1 LLFEE
6 GFMSQTMVSQES
18 IKKEVTKRISISK
31 IMVTTDFSEV
41 SDRALDY
48 AIALARRYDA
58 RIYLAH
64 VITPDPFQ
72 FAEPQLAQA
81 TYEKVRQAAEEGI
94 TDILISGKL
103 RGVPHEVLMEEGN
116 VWPCLETLI
125 VKNEIDLVV
134 VGTHGRGK
142 VQKLLIGS
150 VAEEIFR
157 KADCAVLTV
166 GPAVKK
172 SDRNEVELN
181 HILFATDFG
190 PGAEKAANYAFSLAQ
205 EHDAT
210 LTLLHVIE
218 SAAAYTEESV
228 ARQREINVV
237 RMKQLMPPG
246 GENWCKPE
254 FRTTFGAAV
263 EEILIA
269 ARESKADLIVM
280 GAKARKSLAGHAPLT
295 IAYNVVTKATCPVL
309 TVRG

>member
-1 LLFEE
+1 MLQAIL
-6 GFMSQTMVSQES
+6 S
-18 IKKEVTKRISISK
+18 KEKTKPDLTERVSISK
-31 IMVTTDFSEV
+31 IMVTTDFSQV

-103 RGVPHEVLMEEGN
+103 RGVAHEVLLEEGN
-116 VWPCLETLI
+116 VWPSLEKLI
-125 VKNEIDLVV
+125 VQHEIDLVV

-142 VQKLLIGS
+142 FQKLLIGS

-166 GPAVKK
+166 GPAVKEGAPK
-172 SDRNEVELN
+172 EVELN

-190 PGAEKAANYAFSLAQ
+190 PGAEKAAAYAFSLAQ

-237 RMKQLMPPG
+237 RMKQLMPEG
-246 GENWCKPE
+246 SENWCKPE
-254 FRTTFGAAV
+254 FRANFGAAV

-280 GAKARKSLAGHAPLT
+280 GAKARESLAGHAPLT
-295 IAYNVVTKATCPVL
+295 IAYNIVTKATCPVL

>member
-1 LLFEE
+1 MPQMLDP
-6 GFMSQTMVSQES
+6 QE
-18 IKKEVTKRISISK
+18 KTQKDVARRVSISK
-31 IMVTTDFSEV
+31 IMVTTDFSQA
-41 SDRALDY
+41 SDRALNY

-94 TDILISGKL
+94 SDILISGKL
-103 RGVPHEVLMEEGN
+103 RGVPHEVLLEEGN
-116 VWPCLETLI
+116 VWPSLDKLI
-125 VKNEIDLVV
+125 VQNEIDLVV

-166 GPAVKK
+166 GLAVKNAGAK
-172 SDRNEVELN
+172 EVELN

-190 PGAEKAANYAFSLAQ
+190 PGAEKAAAYAFSLAQ
-205 EHDAT
+205 ERNAT

-237 RMKQLMPPG
+237 RMKQLMPAG
-246 GENWCKPE
+246 SENWCKPE
-254 FRTTFGAAV
+254 FRATFGAPV

-269 ARESKADLIVM
+269 VRESKPDLLVM
-280 GAKARKSLAGHAPLT
+280 GAKARQSLAGHAPLT

>member
-1 LLFEE
+1 MPPVVE
-6 GFMSQTMVSQES
+6 Q
-18 IKKEVTKRISISK
+18 KEQKGDISK
-31 IMVTTDFSEV
+31 RVSLTKILVTTDFSEA

-58 RIYLAH
+58 RIYLTH

-81 TYEKVRQAAEEGI
+81 TYEKVRQAAEEGV

-116 VWPCLETLI
+116 VWPTLEKMILEH
-125 VKNEIDLVV
+125 EIDLVV
-134 VGTHGRGK
+134 AGTHGRGK
-142 VQKLLIGS
+142 VQKILIGS

-157 KADCAVLTV
+157 QATTAVLTV
-166 GPAVKK
+166 GPAVKGAVDK
-172 SDRNEVELN
+172 EIELK

-190 PGAEKAANYAFSLAQ
+190 SGGERAAAHAFSLAQ
-205 EHDAT
+205 EHNAQ

-218 SAAAYTEESV
+218 SAAAYNEESV

-237 RMKQLMPPG
+237 RMKQLMPAES
-246 GENWCKPE
+246 ENWCKPE
-254 FRTTFGAAV
+254 FRVTFGAAV

-269 ARESKADLIVM
+269 AKECKADLIVM
-280 GAKARKSLAGHAPLT
+280 GAKPRRSLAGHVPLT

>member
-1 LLFEE
+1 MPQVIETKGKIESSKRVLL
-6 GFMSQTMVSQES
+6 
-18 IKKEVTKRISISK
+18 TKIL
-31 IMVTTDFSEV
+31 VTTDFSEV

-116 VWPCLETLI
+116 VWPTLDKLI
-125 VKNEIDLVV
+125 TEHEIDLVV

-142 VQKLLIGS
+142 VQKILIGS

-157 KADCAVLTV
+157 QADCAVLTV
-166 GPAVKK
+166 GPGVKGDTAREIELK
-172 SDRNEVELN
+172 S
-181 HILFATDFG
+181 ILFATDFG
-190 PGAEKAANYAFSLAQ
+190 PGAEKAAAHAFSLAQ
-205 EHDAT
+205 EHDARI
-210 LTLLHVIE
+210 TLLHVIE

-237 RMKQLMPPG
+237 RMKQLMPAG
-246 GENWCKPE
+246 SENWCKPE
-254 FRTTFGAAV
+254 FRVTFGSAV

-269 ARESKADLIVM
+269 AREAKADLVVM
-280 GAKARKSLAGHAPLT
+280 GAKARRSLAGHVPLT
-295 IAYNVVTKATCPVL
+295 IAYNVVTKAGCPVL

>member
-1 LLFEE
+1 MPQVVEPK
-6 GFMSQTMVSQES
+6 QTVGVEAA
-18 IKKEVTKRISISK
+18 KRISLTK
-31 IMVTTDFSEV
+31 ILVTTDFSEV
-41 SDRALDY
+41 SDRALDC

-64 VITPDPFQ
+64 IITPDPFQ

-103 RGVPHEVLMEEGN
+103 RGLPHEVLLEEGN
-116 VWPCLETLI
+116 VWPTLEKLI
-125 VKNEIDLVV
+125 IEHEIDLVV
-134 VGTHGRGK
+134 AGTHGRGK
-142 VQKLLIGS
+142 VQKILIGS

-157 KADCAVLTV
+157 QADTAVLTV
-166 GPAVKK
+166 GPAVKGDPQK
-172 SDRNEVELN
+172 EIDLK

-190 PGAEKAANYAFSLAQ
+190 PGAQKAAAHAFSLAQ
-205 EHDAT
+205 EHNAT

-218 SAAAYTEESV
+218 SAPAYTEESV
-228 ARQREINVV
+228 ARQREINSV
-237 RMKQLMPPG
+237 RMRQLMPRG
-246 GENWCKPE
+246 TEDWCKPE
-254 FRTTFGAAV
+254 FRVTFGSAV

-269 ARESKADLIVM
+269 ARECKADLIVM
-280 GAKARKSLAGHAPLT
+280 GAKARRSLAGHVPLS

>member
-1 LLFEE
+1 MPQVAEPRE
-6 GFMSQTMVSQES
+6 KTSVD
-18 IKKEVTKRISISK
+18 ISK
-31 IMVTTDFSEV
+31 RVSLTKILVTTDFSDV

-58 RIYLAH
+58 RIYLTH
-64 VITPDPFQ
+64 IITPDPFQ

-81 TYEKVRQAAEEGI
+81 TYEKVRQAAEEGM

-103 RGVPHEVLMEEGN
+103 RGVPHEVLLEEGN
-116 VWPCLETLI
+116 VWPALEKLI
-125 VKNEIDLVV
+125 VEHEIDLVV
-134 VGTHGRGK
+134 AGTHGRGK
-142 VQKLLIGS
+142 VQKILIGS

-157 KADCAVLTV
+157 RADSAVLTV
-166 GPAVKK
+166 GPAVKG
-172 SDRNEVELN
+172 DAQRETELS

-190 PGAEKAANYAFSLAQ
+190 PGAEKAAAYAFSLAQ
-205 EHDAT
+205 EHNAS

-218 SAAAYTEESV
+218 SGAAYTEQSA

-237 RMKQLMPPG
+237 RMRKLMPEG
-246 GENWCKPE
+246 SENWCKPE
-254 FRTTFGAAV
+254 FRVTFGSAV
-263 EEILIA
+263 EEILIG

-280 GAKARKSLAGHAPLT
+280 GAKPRKNLAGHVPLT

>member
-1 LLFEE
+1 MPQVIETKKN
-6 GFMSQTMVSQES
+6 GKIES
-18 IKKEVTKRISISK
+18 TKRVMLTK
-31 IMVTTDFSEV
+31 ILVTTDFSEV

-48 AIALARRYDA
+48 AMALARRYDA

-103 RGVPHEVLMEEGN
+103 RGVLHEVLMEEGN
-116 VWPCLETLI
+116 VWPALEELI
-125 VKNEIDLVV
+125 IEHEIDLVV

-142 VQKLLIGS
+142 VQKILIGS

-157 KADCAVLTV
+157 QADCPVLTV
-166 GPAVKK
+166 GPGVKGETA
-172 SDRNEVELN
+172 REVELKST
-181 HILFATDFG
+181 LFATDFG
-190 PGAEKAANYAFSLAQ
+190 RGAEKAAAHAFSLAQ
-205 EHDAT
+205 EHDARV
-210 LTLLHVIE
+210 TLLHVIE
-218 SAAAYTEESV
+218 SAAASTEESV

-246 GENWCKPE
+246 SENWCKPE
-254 FRTTFGAAV
+254 FRVTFGSAV

-269 ARESKADLIVM
+269 ARESRADLVVM
-280 GAKARKSLAGHAPLT
+280 GAKTRRSLAGHLPLT
-295 IAYNVVTKATCPVL
+295 IAYNVVTKASCPVL

>member
-1 LLFEE
+1 
-6 GFMSQTMVSQES
+6 MDPRV
-18 IKKEVTKRISISK
+18 KATKDIGKHVSISK
-31 IMVTTDFSEV
+31 ILVTTDFSPV
-41 SDRALDY
+41 SDHALDF

-58 RIYLAH
+58 RIYLTH

-103 RGVPHEVLMEEGN
+103 RGVPHEVLMDEGN
-116 VWPCLETLI
+116 VWPTLENLI
-125 VKNEIDLVV
+125 RKHEIDLVV
-134 VGTHGRGK
+134 TGTHGRGK

-166 GPAVKK
+166 GPRVPNEVKK
-172 SDRNEVELN
+172 EIELN
-181 HILFATDFG
+181 RILFATDFG
-190 PGAEKAANYAFSLAQ
+190 PGAEKAAAYAFSLAQ
-205 EHDAT
+205 EHNAT

-218 SAAAYTEESV
+218 SAVAYNEESV
-228 ARQREINVV
+228 ARQKEINIV
-237 RMKQLMPPG
+237 RMKKLMPEG
-246 GENWCKPE
+246 SENWCKPE
-254 FRTTFGAAV
+254 FRANFGAAV
-263 EEILIA
+263 EEILLA

-280 GAKARKSLAGHAPLT
+280 GAKAQNSLAGHAPMT
-295 IAYNVVTKATCPVL
+295 IAYNIVSKATCPVL

>member
-1 LLFEE
+1 MPQVIEP
-6 GFMSQTMVSQES
+6 
-18 IKKEVTKRISISK
+18 KEKTKVDSTKRVLLTK
-31 IMVTTDFSEV
+31 ILVTTDFSEV

-116 VWPCLETLI
+116 VWPALNKLI
-125 VKNEIDLVV
+125 TEHEIDLVV

-142 VQKLLIGS
+142 VQKILIGS

-157 KADCAVLTV
+157 QADCAVLTV
-166 GPAVKK
+166 GPAVKGEIRK
-172 SDRNEVELN
+172 EVELKS
-181 HILFATDFG
+181 ILFATDFG
-190 PGAEKAANYAFSLAQ
+190 PGAEKAAAHAFSLAQ
-205 EHDAT
+205 EHDAR
-210 LTLLHVIE
+210 LMLLHVIE

-228 ARQREINVV
+228 ARQRDINIV
-237 RMKQLMPPG
+237 RMEKLMPKG
-246 GENWCKPE
+246 AEDWCKPE
-254 FRTTFGAAV
+254 FRVTFGAAV
-263 EEILIA
+263 EEILIS
-269 ARESKADLIVM
+269 ARESKADLVVM
-280 GAKARKSLAGHAPLT
+280 GAKPRRSLAGHVPLT
-295 IAYNVVTKATCPVL
+295 IAYNVVTKAGCPVL

>member
-1 LLFEE
+1 MPLAML
-6 GFMSQTMVSQES
+6 S
-18 IKKEVTKRISISK
+18 KEKTATDITSRVAISK

-116 VWPCLETLI
+116 VWPSLEALI
-125 VKNEIDLVV
+125 VRNEIDLVV
-134 VGTHGRGK
+134 AGTHGRGK

-166 GPAVKK
+166 GPAVKNPK
-172 SDRNEVELN
+172 AKEVEFK

-190 PGAEKAANYAFSLAQ
+190 PGAEKAAAYAFSLAQ
-205 EHDAT
+205 EHNAT

-228 ARQREINVV
+228 ARQREINVL
-237 RMKQLMPPG
+237 RMRQLMPVG
-246 GENWCKPE
+246 SENWCKPE
-254 FRTTFGAAV
+254 FRATFGAAT

-295 IAYNVVTKATCPVL
+295 IAYNVVTKATCPAL

>member
-1 LLFEE
+1 MPQAVEQQKQQIDL
-6 GFMSQTMVSQES
+6 GKRVSL
-18 IKKEVTKRISISK
+18 TKIL
-31 IMVTTDFSEV
+31 VTTDFSEV

-48 AIALARRYDA
+48 AIAVARRYDA

-116 VWPCLETLI
+116 VWRTLEKMI
-125 VKNEIDLVV
+125 VEHEIDLVV
-134 VGTHGRGK
+134 AGTHGRGK
-142 VQKLLIGS
+142 VQKILIGS

-157 KADCAVLTV
+157 QANTAVLTV
-166 GPAVKK
+166 GPAVKGNTQK
-172 SDRNEVELN
+172 EIELN

-190 PGAEKAANYAFSLAQ
+190 PGAERAAAHALSLAQ
-205 EHDAT
+205 EHNAH
-210 LTLLHVIE
+210 LTFLHVIE

-228 ARQREINVV
+228 ARQREINIV
-237 RMKQLMPPG
+237 RMKQLMPEG
-246 GENWCKPE
+246 SENWCNPE
-254 FRTTFGAAV
+254 FRVTFGAAV